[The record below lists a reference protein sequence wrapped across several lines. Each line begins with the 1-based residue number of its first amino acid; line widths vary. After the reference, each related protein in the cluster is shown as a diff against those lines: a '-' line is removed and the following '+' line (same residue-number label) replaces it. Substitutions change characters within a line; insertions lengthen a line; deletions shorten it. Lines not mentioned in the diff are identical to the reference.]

1 MVNENADLNE
11 KLRQRLE
18 QAETERTRARE
29 QLRQHQA
36 QSAQFH
42 QVLASLRSSFDTK
55 QEMLKE
61 LEVEM
66 QEIGV
71 KLILMLK
78 SALVFDVMS
87 CTSASWKIV
96 AVLTS

>member
-29 QLRQHQA
+29 QRRHQA

-71 KLILMLK
+71 
-78 SALVFDVMS
+78 S
-87 CTSASWKIV
+87 
-96 AVLTS
+96 